1 MTERDGIM
9 TSLFDLTGKKAL
21 VTGGGRG
28 LGLGMAMGLAEA
40 GAKVAP
46 VPRRRKARRN
56 CGKRDWT

>member
-1 MTERDGIM
+1 M